1 MADENQAE
9 PDLPTLED
17 SLAYIRG
24 NYNELYPIDESRR
37 KTIGNLPER
46 LHDEI
51 HQMAVDRNLRMFEI
65 LAGMFDF
72 FKEYESEFSDVLTE
86 QRAQAK
92 GRR

>member
-1 MADENQAE
+1 
-9 PDLPTLED
+9 
-17 SLAYIRG
+17 
-24 NYNELYPIDESRR
+24 
-37 KTIGNLPER
+37 
-46 LHDEI
+46 
-51 HQMAVDRNLRMFEI
+51 LRMFEI